1 MNQAVKRNI
10 GRFPS
15 DFMFQLT
22 DDEWNWGCPKSKET
36 AIKINSQEKKRMIK
50 FFYE

>member
-1 MNQAVKRNI
+1 MLDAEFALLYGVETSALNRAVRRNI

-22 DDEWNWGCPKSKET
+22 EAELQD
-36 AIKINSQEKKRMIK
+36 
-50 FFYE
+50 